1 VGNDLG
7 TCAGLFFNNIFSEN
21 SLGELVLT
29 FENPAI
35 SIQNVT
41 KIYGEQTVLNNLSFD
56 IERNKITTILG
67 FSGAGKSTLLKHILG
82 IVSPTSGVVKVLD
95 SELAQL
101 DKIQLR
107 EFRRNF
113 GMLFQYAALFDSFTA
128 EENVGFPLKEFTKL
142 SPAEISEKVKDLLIS
157 VGIKEESFGRLPSE
171 LSGGMRKRVGL
182 ARALALSPKIMLYD
196 EPTTG
201 LDPITTKMVNNLIV
215 DTATNHKDREM
226 TSVIISHD
234 VRATL
239 EISDYVAF
247 LDRGKIVEYLPVAEF
262 KNSDKELV
270 QEFLKL

>member
-1 VGNDLG
+1 M
-7 TCAGLFFNNIFSEN
+7 
-21 SLGELVLT
+21 LT

-35 SIQNVT
+35 SIKNVT
-41 KIYGEQTVLNNLSFD
+41 KIFGEQKVLDSLNFD

-82 IVSPTSGVVKVLD
+82 IVSPTSGVVEVLGQD
-95 SELAQL
+95 LASL
-101 DKIQLR
+101 DKVELR
-107 EFRRNF
+107 EFRRNY

-128 EENVGFPLKEFTKL
+128 EENVSFPLKEFTKKT
-142 SPAEISEKVKDLLIS
+142 PQEIHEQVKDLLIS

-182 ARALALSPKIMLYD
+182 ARALALSPAIMLYD

-215 DTATNHKDREM
+215 DTAKNHEDREM

-234 VRATL
+234 VKATL

-247 LDRGKIVEYLPVAEF
+247 LDRGKIIEYLPVDEF
-262 KNSDKELV
+262 KNSKKELV
-270 QEFLKL
+270 QEFLRL

>member
-1 VGNDLG
+1 M
-7 TCAGLFFNNIFSEN
+7 
-21 SLGELVLT
+21 LT

-35 SIQNVT
+35 SFKHVT
-41 KIYGEQTVLNNLSFD
+41 KKFGEQIILNDLSFD
-56 IERNKITTILG
+56 IARNKITTILG
-67 FSGAGKSTLLKHILG
+67 FSGAGKSTLMKHILG
-82 IVSPTSGVVKVLD
+82 IVEPTTGTVTVLGKD
-95 SELAQL
+95 LSTLSKME
-101 DKIQLR
+101 LR

-128 EENVGFPLKEFTKL
+128 EENVAFPLKEFTKMTDK
-142 SPAEISEKVKDLLIS
+142 EIEENVKHLLLS
-157 VGIKEESFGRLPSE
+157 VGIKEESFKKLPSE

-182 ARALALSPKIMLYD
+182 ARGLALSPAIMLYD

-215 DTATNHKDREM
+215 ETSTKHEDREM

-234 VRATL
+234 VKATL

-247 LDRGKIVEYLPVAEF
+247 LDRGTIIEYLPVLEF
-262 KNSDKELV
+262 KNSTNPLV